1 MRKKLKIYL
10 TIPLFILG
18 SCSIAGSWVYERA
31 DGYLAEYFKEYA
43 NFYEEQKNEID
54 KVTESYVNWFTRN
67 ELPIIKTI
75 LVKMKDINN
84 NNAESLINEAY
95 LNGQGLFE
103 RSNKYFEKS
112 FVEFSKTL
120 TDLQVYEIKNH
131 FDEIQIERE
140 ESRKKEKSYSEE
152 VFENF
157 SSGFRRLNIKL
168 TNAQKDFAKENIKE
182 LKNTRPG
189 WSFFQEKWVEELIEI
204 LKKRNDKDFEK
215 NITSHLRSFEN
226 LGDEEFQLKRKNNEQ
241 VTIKIIS
248 GIFSSAS
255 KKQIKGM
262 NRRIE
267 SYIASIDRIL
277 SNRSLDLRVFRVE
290 YRPLYHDN
298 KRL

>member
-10 TIPLFILG
+10 TISLFILG

-43 NFYEEQKNEID
+43 NFSEEQKNEID
-54 KVTESYVNWFTRN
+54 KVTESYVNWFTLN

-75 LVKMKDINN
+75 LVNMKDINN

-120 TDLQVYEIKNH
+120 TDLQVDEIKNH

-152 VFENF
+152 VFKNF

-204 LKKRNDKDFEK
+204 LKKRNDKGFEK

-255 KKQIKGM
+255 EKQIKGM

-267 SYIASIDRIL
+267 TYIASIDRIL
-277 SNRSLDLRVFRVE
+277 SNRSLD
-290 YRPLYHDN
+290 
-298 KRL
+298 

>member
-10 TIPLFILG
+10 TISLFILG

-43 NFYEEQKNEID
+43 NFSEEQENEID
-54 KVTESYVNWFTRN
+54 KVTESYVNWFTLN

-75 LVKMKDINN
+75 LVNMKDINN

-120 TDLQVYEIKNH
+120 TDLQVDEIKNH

-140 ESRKKEKSYSEE
+140 ESRKKEKSYSEK

-255 KKQIKGM
+255 EKQIKGM

-267 SYIASIDRIL
+267 TYIASIDRIL
-277 SNRSLDLRVFRVE
+277 SNRSLD
-290 YRPLYHDN
+290 
-298 KRL
+298 

>member
-10 TIPLFILG
+10 TISLFILG

-43 NFYEEQKNEID
+43 NFSEEQKNEID
-54 KVTESYVNWFTRN
+54 KVTESYVNWFTLN

-75 LVKMKDINN
+75 LVNMKDINN

-120 TDLQVYEIKNH
+120 TDLQVDEIKNH

-152 VFENF
+152 MFENF

-277 SNRSLDLRVFRVE
+277 SNRSLD
-290 YRPLYHDN
+290 
-298 KRL
+298 

>member
-43 NFYEEQKNEID
+43 NFSEEQENEID
-54 KVTESYVNWFTRN
+54 KVTESYVNWFTLN
-67 ELPIIKTI
+67 ELPVIKTI
-75 LVKMKDINN
+75 LVNMKDINN
-84 NNAESLINEAY
+84 NNAKSLINETY

-120 TDLQVYEIKNH
+120 TDLQVDEIKNH

-182 LKNTRPG
+182 LKNTRPE

-204 LKKRNDKDFEK
+204 LKKRNDKGFEK

-255 KKQIKGM
+255 EKQIKGM

-267 SYIASIDRIL
+267 TYIASIDRIL
-277 SNRSLDLRVFRVE
+277 SNRSLD
-290 YRPLYHDN
+290 
-298 KRL
+298 

>member
-10 TIPLFILG
+10 TISLFILG

-43 NFYEEQKNEID
+43 NFSEEQKNEFD
-54 KVTESYVNWFTRN
+54 KVRESYVNWFTLN

-75 LVKMKDINN
+75 LVNMKDINN

-120 TDLQVYEIKNH
+120 TDLQVDEIKNH

-140 ESRKKEKSYSEE
+140 ESRKKEKSYSEK

-255 KKQIKGM
+255 EKQIKGM

-267 SYIASIDRIL
+267 TYIASIDRIL
-277 SNRSLDLRVFRVE
+277 SNRSLD
-290 YRPLYHDN
+290 
-298 KRL
+298 

>member
-10 TIPLFILG
+10 TISLFILG

-43 NFYEEQKNEID
+43 NFSEEQKNEID
-54 KVTESYVNWFTRN
+54 KVTESYVNWFTLN
-67 ELPIIKTI
+67 ELPIIRTI
-75 LVKMKDINN
+75 LVNMKDINN
-84 NNAESLINEAY
+84 NNAESLINETY

-120 TDLQVYEIKNH
+120 TDLQVDEIKNH

-204 LKKRNDKDFEK
+204 LTKRNDKDFEK
-215 NITSHLRSFEN
+215 NISSHLRSFEN

-255 KKQIKGM
+255 EKQIKGM

-267 SYIASIDRIL
+267 TYIASIDRIL
-277 SNRSLDLRVFRVE
+277 SNRSLD
-290 YRPLYHDN
+290 
-298 KRL
+298 

>member
-10 TIPLFILG
+10 TISLFILG

-43 NFYEEQKNEID
+43 NFSEEQENEID
-54 KVTESYVNWFTRN
+54 KVTESYVNWFTLN

-75 LVKMKDINN
+75 LVNMKDINN

-120 TDLQVYEIKNH
+120 TDLQVDEIKNH

-182 LKNTRPG
+182 LKNTRPR

-248 GIFSSAS
+248 GILSSAS
-255 KKQIKGM
+255 EKQIKGM

-267 SYIASIDRIL
+267 TYIASIDRIL
-277 SNRSLDLRVFRVE
+277 SNRSL
-290 YRPLYHDN
+290 N
-298 KRL
+298 

>member
-1 MRKKLKIYL
+1 MKKKLKIYL
-10 TIPLFILG
+10 TISLFILG

-43 NFYEEQKNEID
+43 NFSEEQKNEID
-54 KVTESYVNWFTRN
+54 KVTESYVNWFTLN

-75 LVKMKDINN
+75 LVNMKDINN

-120 TDLQVYEIKNH
+120 TDLQVDEIKNH

-255 KKQIKGM
+255 EKQIKGM

-267 SYIASIDRIL
+267 TYIASIDRIL
-277 SNRSLDLRVFRVE
+277 SNRSLD
-290 YRPLYHDN
+290 
-298 KRL
+298 

>member
-10 TIPLFILG
+10 TISLFILG

-43 NFYEEQKNEID
+43 NFSEEQKNEID
-54 KVTESYVNWFTRN
+54 KVTESYVNWFTLN

-75 LVKMKDINN
+75 LVNMKDINN

-120 TDLQVYEIKNH
+120 TDLQVDEIKNH

-204 LKKRNDKDFEK
+204 LKKRNDKGFEK

-255 KKQIKGM
+255 EKQIKGM

-267 SYIASIDRIL
+267 TYIASIDRIL
-277 SNRSLDLRVFRVE
+277 SNRSLD
-290 YRPLYHDN
+290 
-298 KRL
+298 

>member
-10 TIPLFILG
+10 TISLFILG

-43 NFYEEQKNEID
+43 NFSEEQKNEID
-54 KVTESYVNWFTRN
+54 KVTESYVNWFTLN

-75 LVKMKDINN
+75 LVNMKDINN

-120 TDLQVYEIKNH
+120 TDLQVDEIKNH

-248 GIFSSAS
+248 GILSSAS
-255 KKQIKGM
+255 EKQIKGM

-267 SYIASIDRIL
+267 TYIASIDRIL
-277 SNRSLDLRVFRVE
+277 SNRSLD
-290 YRPLYHDN
+290 
-298 KRL
+298 

>member
-10 TIPLFILG
+10 TISLFILG

-43 NFYEEQKNEID
+43 NFSEEQKNEID
-54 KVTESYVNWFTRN
+54 KVTESYVNWFTLN

-75 LVKMKDINN
+75 LVNMKDINN
-84 NNAESLINEAY
+84 NNAESLINETY

-120 TDLQVYEIKNH
+120 TDLQVDEIKNH

-248 GIFSSAS
+248 GILSSAS
-255 KKQIKGM
+255 EKQIKGM

-267 SYIASIDRIL
+267 TYIASIDRIL
-277 SNRSLDLRVFRVE
+277 SNRSLD
-290 YRPLYHDN
+290 
-298 KRL
+298 

>member
-43 NFYEEQKNEID
+43 NFSEEQKNEID
-54 KVTESYVNWFTRN
+54 KVTESYVNWFTLN
-67 ELPIIKTI
+67 ELPIIRTI
-75 LVKMKDINN
+75 LVNMKDINN

-120 TDLQVYEIKNH
+120 TDLQVDEIKNH
-131 FDEIQIERE
+131 FDEIHIERE

-182 LKNTRPG
+182 LKNTRPE

-215 NITSHLRSFEN
+215 NISSHLRSFEN

-255 KKQIKGM
+255 EKQIKGM

-267 SYIASIDRIL
+267 TYIASIDRIL
-277 SNRSLDLRVFRVE
+277 SNRSLD
-290 YRPLYHDN
+290 
-298 KRL
+298 

>member
-10 TIPLFILG
+10 TISLFILG

-43 NFYEEQKNEID
+43 NFSEEQKNEID
-54 KVTESYVNWFTRN
+54 KVTESYVNWFTLN
-67 ELPIIKTI
+67 ELPIIRTI
-75 LVKMKDINN
+75 LVNMKDINS

-120 TDLQVYEIKNH
+120 TDLQVDEIKNH

-140 ESRKKEKSYSEE
+140 ESRKKEKIYSEE

-204 LKKRNDKDFEK
+204 LKKRNDKGFEK

-255 KKQIKGM
+255 EKQIKGM

-267 SYIASIDRIL
+267 TYIASIDRIL
-277 SNRSLDLRVFRVE
+277 SNRSLD
-290 YRPLYHDN
+290 
-298 KRL
+298 